1 MIATLYTF
9 KKINVPTRGCSDMN
23 LVKVVRL
30 TSELT
35 DDWDRWPHRYIEL
48 YPELRLL
55 GIDAI
60 ELVDDRE
67 AII

>member
-9 KKINVPTRGCSDMN
+9 HKPTIESSDLK

-30 TSELT
+30 TSELE
-35 DDWDRWPHRYIEL
+35 DDWAFWPHRYIER